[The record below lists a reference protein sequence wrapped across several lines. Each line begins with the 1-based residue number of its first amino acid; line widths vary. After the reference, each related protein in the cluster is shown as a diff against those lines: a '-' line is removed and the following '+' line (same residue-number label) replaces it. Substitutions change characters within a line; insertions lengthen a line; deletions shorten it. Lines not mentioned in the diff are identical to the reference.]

1 MVRTI
6 EDATAK
12 LIHFRDARNW
22 KQFHTPKNLLVALTG
37 EVGELAALLQWK
49 EDGDIRDLMQR
60 SDGRNSVEQELAD
73 IASYVFLLADTLG
86 VDLFQAIEEKISMNE
101 QRYPVEKSFGRSDK
115 YTAYESE

>member
-1 MVRTI
+1 MVRTF
-6 EDATAK
+6 EDVTAK
-12 LIHFRDARNW
+12 LIQFRDARNW

-49 EDGDIRDLMQR
+49 EDRDIRDLMQ
-60 SDGRNSVEQELAD
+60 SVDGRTSVQHELAD
-73 IASYVFLLADTLG
+73 IASYVLLLADTFG

-101 QRYPVEKSFGRSDK
+101 KRYPVDKSFGRSDK